1 MPDTEPGQFAAGY
14 RDSAEATEDAAT
26 SECCAIDPPEGA
38 ELMISRRSIACAFA
52 VAFLLGSVYATDA
65 TASCEDPPHR
75 KVDWSGCQKLA
86 LFLRGADLRE
96 AQFDGADLS
105 RTALMDASLVG
116 ATLVKAN
123 ISRRSEEH

>member
-75 KVDWSGCQKLA
+75 KVDWSGCQKMA
-86 LFLRGADLRE
+86 LFLREIGRASCRE
-96 AQFDGADLS
+96 RGGQC
-105 RTALMDASLVG
+105 V
-116 ATLVKAN
+116 
-123 ISRRSEEH
+123 